1 MTNLLK
7 ILLVAI
13 ATLALVSSHE
23 MGEVDITSAKFVD
36 YETSRDIE
44 NVPGFEPNDVAENKA
59 EHGFLRSNFNTTA
72 AHSMNAE
79 SSYQWPGFAQH
90 GFCRRHESTCILYCS
105 NRFYKTEYWFYLNEV
120 RRSCIE
126 HNVIHPCVFM

>member
-23 MGEVDITSAKFVD
+23 VGEMDITSAKFVD

-44 NVPGFEPNDVAENKA
+44 NVRGFEPNDVAEKEA
-59 EHGFLRSNFNTTA
+59 EHGFLRSNFNATA
-72 AHSMNAE
+72 THSMNAE
-79 SSYQWPGFAQH
+79 SSYRWPGFQQH
-90 GFCRRHESTCILYCS
+90 GFCNVHGSTCTLYCT
-105 NRFYKTEYWFYLNEV
+105 NRFYKTEYWFYLDGV
-120 RRSCIE
+120 RRSCIK
-126 HNVIHPCVFM
+126 HKIIHPCVFM